1 MWCFGNQA
9 NVVSYVQAISS
20 ESRYEGTYTDT
31 SNCIAEYSFVIK
43 VLIILGITELKFVKG
58 VSEN

>member
-1 MWCFGNQA
+1 M
-9 NVVSYVQAISS
+9 VSYVQAISS
-20 ESRYEGTYTDT
+20 ESRHEGTYTYT

-43 VLIILGITELKFVKG
+43 VLIILGITELKFVKV